1 MNNVNLLLQ
10 GDTKTIYQRMT
21 LILILLNGVQIGQRL
36 LTLHSAKL
44 ILILKQ
50 IQVHKMS
57 KLIQAFVTNPNDK
70 TRARL
75 QAYLY
80 KHQMAVCLA
89 SPEEKQIL
97 NANGFKG

>member
-1 MNNVNLLLQ
+1 
-10 GDTKTIYQRMT
+10 
-21 LILILLNGVQIGQRL
+21 
-36 LTLHSAKL
+36 
-44 ILILKQ
+44 
-50 IQVHKMS
+50 MS
-57 KLIQAFVTNPNDK
+57 KLIQAFISNPNDK

-97 NANGFKG
+97 TQHEFKV